1 MTTETDD
8 IYDALASLSDGAL
21 SDELQNGIL
30 LKLTPIEILEIF
42 TSICQHDMLP
52 PADLRERCKVLM
64 EDCYFGLA
72 DAWKAERAE
81 VERQRDREFIRS
93 MRAGI

>member
-1 MTTETDD
+1 MTDTDD
-8 IYDALASLSDGAL
+8 IYNALASLSDDAL

-30 LKLTPIEILEIF
+30 FKLTPIEILEIF

-52 PADLRERCKVLM
+52 PADLRERCKSVM

-72 DAWKAERAE
+72 DSWKAEQAE
-81 VERQRDREFIRS
+81 VERERDRDFIREL
-93 MRAGI
+93 RAGL